1 MRFNRCRVQILLA
14 RQVHQAG
21 PKDIWYRKLKPLQ
34 LAMMWDWKLRPKLLI
49 TFKRWW
55 SKTTQ
60 HSLVMLEQLSM
71 LWRMTKQSC
80 IWLTLLSELKTMWN
94 AWVSRPKT
102 LTISSNLRY
111 CCLSSNQGRRVTSTR
126 ILWSNLKSQLTW
138 TSFKASSRTRK

>member
-1 MRFNRCRVQILLA
+1 
-14 RQVHQAG
+14 
-21 PKDIWYRKLKPLQ
+21 
-34 LAMMWDWKLRPKLLI
+34 
-49 TFKRWW
+49 
-55 SKTTQ
+55 
-60 HSLVMLEQLSM
+60 VMLQQLSM

-80 IWLTLLSELKTMWN
+80 IWLTLLSEHKTMWN